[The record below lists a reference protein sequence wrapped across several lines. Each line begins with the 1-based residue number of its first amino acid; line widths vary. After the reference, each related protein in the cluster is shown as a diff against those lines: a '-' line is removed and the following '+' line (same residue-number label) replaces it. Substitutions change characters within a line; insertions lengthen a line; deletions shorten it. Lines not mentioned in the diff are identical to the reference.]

1 MRKCKEVYD
10 HVRLFYCRA
19 NFAYIP
25 RYRKELHVSIGDVF
39 HIHDESPEHHKASFW
54 VSRLNENGT
63 DADIG
68 VIPNSPRAK
77 YYIAEQ
83 GEGTYT
89 ILVILWLCM

>member
-1 MRKCKEVYD
+1 MIMCV
-10 HVRLFYCRA
+10 LFYCRA

-83 GEGTYT
+83 GEGTYS